1 MGLLNIQEN
10 KNKIKNPLEDL
21 NIESLQET
29 YNTIVLEQAN
39 QIFQIFDIKLKK
51 KNLYKFFR
59 FFDKNYIIVELPIKI
74 FKENMQELRSKGFVP
89 EIIEENEKDTKF
101 YSYDENTKLYTY
113 KFQWTNDKFGG
124 YGLTKFLS

>member
-21 NIESLQET
+21 NTELLQET
-29 YNTIVLEQAN
+29 YNSILLEQAK
-39 QIFQIFDIKLKK
+39 QIFEIFEKKLKK

-59 FFDKNYIIVELPIKI
+59 FFDKDYIIVELPIKI

-113 KFQWTNDKFGG
+113 KFQWVNDKFGG